1 MPDASQT
8 AAAEA
13 IKEAVPW
20 HTVGIIARSEAGIPE
35 QGIGT
40 GAAVEWRGHSLILT
54 AKHVIENTPHE
65 ELWFLLRPDGTLET
79 AGVRGVNPAAVERET
94 RRRIPIQS
102 VVLNAAEDIALLE
115 IEVTST
121 SIGNLRFHAL
131 DGNAATPPPGET
143 VIVMGFPSD
152 LGYVVAPGAVAA
164 FPSMQATF
172 IEQPR
177 SLHNH
182 DPSSHFLVKHEF
194 ATEGVHPRGC
204 SGGGV
209 WFRRSITTGIWHA
222 NLALA
227 GIVTNYYP
235 QSQLLEALKI
245 EQIISFLQ
253 RTYPE
258 APMLDSG
265 DPDLHD

>member
-1 MPDASQT
+1 MGSGCNSVMADSLQA

-40 GAAVEWRGHSLILT
+40 GAAVEWREHSLILT
-54 AKHVIENTPHE
+54 AKHVVEDTPRE

-79 AGVRGVNPAAVERET
+79 AGVRDVNPAVVERES

-102 VVLNAAEDIALLE
+102 IVLSEAEDIALLE
-115 IEVTST
+115 VGVTST
-121 SIGNLRFHAL
+121 SIGNLRFHSL
-131 DGNAATPPPGET
+131 DGNSATPPPGET
-143 VIVMGFPSD
+143 VIVMGYPSD
-152 LGYVVAPGAVAA
+152 FGYVVGPGAMAA
-164 FPSMQATF
+164 FPTMQATC
-172 IEQPR
+172 IEEPR
-177 SLHNH
+177 SLPNH
-182 DPSSHFLVKHEF
+182 DPSSHFLMTYEF
-194 ATEGVHPRGC
+194 APEGVHPRGC

-209 WFRRSITTGIWHA
+209 WFRRGLTTGIWHA

-245 EQIISFLQ
+245 EQVTSFL
-253 RTYPE
+253 
-258 APMLDSG
+258 
-265 DPDLHD
+265 